1 MPRTTQM
8 LLQIE
13 HYIDILI
20 LTLPQLL
27 WSPQAVHLQILRRI
41 SGSTRSRLYAANHSQ
56 ILRHN
61 ACGAEGQSRRR
72 HERKHQIQ
80 ENECVNHEGVGH
92 RTPPPSCEWNHTVA
106 DALLSAKHLWIPK
119 RKRKYG
125 LIKIV
130 CGQCENNVI
139 MVLWMLIQRIAL
151 YDLILQTSLCLW
163 CCWVIFP
170 LFDVILFV
178 NFSHFWFFYSD
189 KPVLICFFFFISQFY
204 TFYLKPSSA
213 FHSTT
218 IFNIY
223 IVLSFFWHFFQPLSV
238 SCHFFHSMF
247 IIVS

>member
-8 LLQIE
+8 LLQTE

-92 RTPPPSCEWNHTVA
+92 RTPPPPRANKSTQWLMRYCQLNICGYQKGKENTDSSRLCA
-106 DALLSAKHLWIPK
+106 D
-119 RKRKYG
+119 
-125 LIKIV
+125 
-130 CGQCENNVI
+130 NV
-139 MVLWMLIQRIAL
+139 
-151 YDLILQTSLCLW
+151 
-163 CCWVIFP
+163 
-170 LFDVILFV
+170 
-178 NFSHFWFFYSD
+178 
-189 KPVLICFFFFISQFY
+189 K
-204 TFYLKPSSA
+204 
-213 FHSTT
+213 TT
-218 IFNIY
+218 
-223 IVLSFFWHFFQPLSV
+223 
-238 SCHFFHSMF
+238 
-247 IIVS
+247 